1 MNNPVAALKRIQHF
15 IADWED
21 GDTNAT
27 MSWVACKTF
36 IRDLRDHAESEDIEN
51 RVSRLSSLETHVDA
65 MFSPEQWD
73 YEGFE
78 RHKSF
83 AMQDASLLQD
93 WSCFGEQ

>member
-1 MNNPVAALKRIQHF
+1 MNNPVAALKRIQGF
-15 IADWED
+15 IQDWED
-21 GDTNAT
+21 GDLNAT

-36 IRDLRDHAESEDIEN
+36 IRDLREYAQSEDIEG
-51 RVSRLSSLETHVDA
+51 RVNRLSSLEGHVDA

-73 YEGFE
+73 YDAFE